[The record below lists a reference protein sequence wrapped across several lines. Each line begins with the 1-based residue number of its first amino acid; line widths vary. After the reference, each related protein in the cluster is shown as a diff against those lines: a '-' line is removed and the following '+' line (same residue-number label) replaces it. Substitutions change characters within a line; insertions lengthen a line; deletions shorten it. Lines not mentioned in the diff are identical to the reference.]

1 MGESYRSKG
10 CQPEIIERRSVM
22 ANEQNLRPSEYK
34 LSQEEAKKGGINS
47 GKTRKRKADLRR
59 MAQDVLDGTYIDKNT
74 GEQITGEELVLNGIV
89 ANLDPDS
96 KNWGKAMDLLVEL
109 LGANKSR
116 EEKQQIKAQTTLIKA
131 KVDVLTGADTSALD
145 RLDAIL
151 EGMKNNAER
160 STDTESEAE

>member
-1 MGESYRSKG
+1 
-10 CQPEIIERRSVM
+10 M
-22 ANEQNLRPSEYK
+22 ANEQNLKPSEYK

-59 MAQDVLDGTYIDKNT
+59 MAQEVLDGTYKDKH
-74 GEQITGEELVLNGIV
+74 GKEFTGEEAVIQGLV
-89 ANLDPDS
+89 ANLANPNG
-96 KNWGKAMDLLVEL
+96 KNWGKAMSLMIEL
-109 LGANKSR
+109 LGADKSR
-116 EEKQQIKAQTTLIKA
+116 EEKQQIKAQTALLKA

-160 STDTESEAE
+160 STDTESETE

>member
-1 MGESYRSKG
+1 
-10 CQPEIIERRSVM
+10 M
-22 ANEQNLRPSEYK
+22 ANEQNLKNGAATQFRAG
-34 LSQEEAKKGGINS
+34 EEQARIAKEGGKAS
-47 GKTRKRKADLRR
+47 GKARRRKADLRR

-89 ANLDPDS
+89 ANLDPNS

-109 LGANKSR
+109 LGADKSR
-116 EEKQQIKAQTTLIKA
+116 EEKQQIKAQTALLKA
-131 KVDVLTGADTSALD
+131 RVNVLTGADTSALD

-160 STDTESEAE
+160 STDTESETE

>member
-1 MGESYRSKG
+1 
-10 CQPEIIERRSVM
+10 M

-47 GKTRKRKADLRR
+47 GKTRRRKADLRKA
-59 MAQDVLDGTYIDKNT
+59 AQAILDGTFTDKN
-74 GEQITGEELVLNGIV
+74 GKPFTGEEAFKNSLL
-89 ANLDPDS
+89 ANLANPNS
-96 KNWGKAMDLLVEL
+96 KNWGKAIDVFVKLT
-109 LGANKSR
+109 GADMSR
-116 EEKQQIKAQTTLIKA
+116 EEKQQIKAQTALLKA

-160 STDTESEAE
+160 STDTESETE